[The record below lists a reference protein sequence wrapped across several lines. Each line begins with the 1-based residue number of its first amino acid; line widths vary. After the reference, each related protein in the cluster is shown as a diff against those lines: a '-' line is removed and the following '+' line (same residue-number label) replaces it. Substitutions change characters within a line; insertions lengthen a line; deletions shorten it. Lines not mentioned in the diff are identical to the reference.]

1 VTALIAGF
9 GAAVPGAA
17 MDQQALWGGFFGR
30 HFAGSRGRTAERI
43 FTGSGVRCRHA
54 VVNPL
59 AEDVSGWSTERR
71 MRRYALEAQP
81 LGHRAVAAALA
92 DAGLAADEVKLLIVA
107 SCTGYATPG
116 LDIGLAA
123 SLGLACDAQRLLVGH
138 MGCYAALPALGSAA
152 DFVVAR
158 GQPVVLLCLE
168 LTSLHVQPPTDD
180 LQQVVAHALFGDAA
194 AALVLVPTAGP
205 RKTSTRIRNDTWK
218 AAKRRYGCE
227 STWDRPGLSGLRLVD
242 LIALT
247 DTSAAEQLTWD
258 VTDLGFRMGVARTV
272 PAALATHVRPAV
284 ERLLG
289 RNGLAVPDI
298 RGWAVHP
305 GGPAILETVQR
316 ELALPPAALG
326 ASRAVLSRHGNCS
339 SPTVLLVLDELV
351 NSDAMDGGGPV
362 VAMAFG
368 PGLTLYAALLSA

>member
-1 VTALIAGF
+1 
-9 GAAVPGAA
+9 
-17 MDQQALWGGFFGR
+17 
-30 HFAGSRGRTAERI
+30 
-43 FTGSGVRCRHA
+43 
-54 VVNPL
+54 
-59 AEDVSGWSTERR
+59 
-71 MRRYALEAQP
+71 
-81 LGHRAVAAALA
+81 
-92 DAGLAADEVKLLIVA
+92 
-107 SCTGYATPG
+107 
-116 LDIGLAA
+116 
-123 SLGLACDAQRLLVGH
+123 
-138 MGCYAALPALGSAA
+138 
-152 DFVVAR
+152 
-158 GQPVVLLCLE
+158 
-168 LTSLHVQPPTDD
+168 
-180 LQQVVAHALFGDAA
+180 
-194 AALVLVPTAGP
+194 
-205 RKTSTRIRNDTWK
+205 
-218 AAKRRYGCE
+218 
-227 STWDRPGLSGLRLVD
+227 
-242 LIALT
+242 
-247 DTSAAEQLTWD
+247 
-258 VTDLGFRMGVARTV
+258 MGVARTV